1 MPRIP
6 FIEAA
11 FGLPNQSADQIEA
24 RLTKF
29 HRKLL
34 AAAAC
39 KDSAENDPSGN
50 PLGYDLELDT
60 SPRKILAHDKRVSE
74 RIRRRANELVLRRK
88 RRDRLS
94 HLTREE
100 RDTLRVLKDG
110 VELVAIPSEHR
121 ADELAAA
128 LHDEMPWMAPATEVV
143 WHAMRRAVNSDDGIL
158 KIPPLIL
165 DGPPGIGK
173 SAWARRLAELLGV
186 PSSIVEATNENA
198 GFAVAG
204 IQRGWTSATSGKP
217 LQTILR
223 SLIGNPIVIVDEIE
237 KAGPVHSSSG
247 KPHGLT
253 EALLPLLEPASSRR
267 WDCPYFRVTFDMSW
281 ISWVLTSNRQALL
294 PEPFLSRCRLVRLPK
309 LEIEELIF
317 FGERQ
322 AERRGLSDESRDAII
337 AAIWHSAG
345 RDQRMSLRTVIRM
358 LDLAETL
365 EARPMLH

>member
-6 FIEAA
+6 FIDATL
-11 FGLPNQSADQIEA
+11 GLPDQSADLIEA
-24 RLTKF
+24 RLRNF

-34 AAAAC
+34 EAAAR
-39 KDSAENDPSGN
+39 KNSAETNPFDH
-50 PLGYDLELDT
+50 PLGCDLELDA
-60 SPRKILAHDKRVSE
+60 SPRKILMNDRRVND
-74 RIRRRANELVLRRK
+74 RIRCRAKELTLRRK
-88 RRDRLS
+88 RRDKLS
-94 HLTREE
+94 HLTRDE
-100 RDTLRVLKDG
+100 RDTLGVLKDG
-110 VELVAIPSEHR
+110 VGLVAIPTEHR

-173 SAWARRLAELLGV
+173 SAWARRLAEMLGV
-186 PSSIVEATNENA
+186 PSSVVEATNENA

-204 IQRGWTSATSGKP
+204 VQRGWSSATPGKP

-223 SLIGNPIVIVDEIE
+223 SLVGNPIIIVDEIE
-237 KAGPVHSSSG
+237 KAGSVHSSSG
-247 KPHGLT
+247 KSHGLA

-281 ISWVLTSNRQALL
+281 ISWVLTSNRQMLL
-294 PEPFLSRCRLVRLPK
+294 PEPFLSRCHLVRLPQ
-309 LEIEELIF
+309 LGTDDLISF
-317 FGERQ
+317 AGRQ
-322 AERRGLSDESRDAII
+322 SERRNFSTASQDAIV
-337 AAIWHSAG
+337 AAIWQSAG

-365 EARPMLH
+365 EARPLLH